1 MNADKQVG
9 FCDPCGTGGD
19 VIRFIEIA
27 EKVSFEIGKMPELGA
42 MKVGLEDDYIL
53 SFIWG
58 HSDTHS
64 NE

>member
-1 MNADKQVG
+1 VNADKQEG
-9 FCDPCGTGGD
+9 F
-19 VIRFIEIA
+19 VIPAELARRDRFIEIA
-27 EKVSFEIGKMPELGA
+27 EKVCFEIGKMPELGA